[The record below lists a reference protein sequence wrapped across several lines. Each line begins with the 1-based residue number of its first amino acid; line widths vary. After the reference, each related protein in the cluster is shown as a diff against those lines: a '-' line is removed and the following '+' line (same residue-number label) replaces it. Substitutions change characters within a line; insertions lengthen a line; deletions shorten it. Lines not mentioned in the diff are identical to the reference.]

1 MRDDMHLKDVTSN
14 TPLQALPPTCLHT
27 HISID
32 KVCMCV
38 YTYVCVCVCVC
49 VYVCVLAL
57 VHPFVYECVHE
68 LVCVST
74 LNIHMTLYVMCM
86 VICVGMY
93 SDVLTCSHSIRVLAV
108 PSCSAQCHV

>member
-1 MRDDMHLKDVTSN
+1 MDDIIPIIGISSHEGRHASKDVTSN
-14 TPLQALPPTCLHT
+14 TPLQALPPTCIHT
-27 HISID
+27 LISIH

-38 YTYVCVCVCVC
+38 YTYVCVCVC
-49 VYVCVLAL
+49 VCVLAL

-86 VICVGMY
+86 VICSGYV
-93 SDVLTCSHSIRVLAV
+93 
-108 PSCSAQCHV
+108 Q